1 MYQFWQENFGTTK
14 LDALARI
21 EAQKKTLK
29 LASKMIKADN
39 GIFTLKGAVV
49 ILTLYLFNQAGVDF
63 SETDVAVL
71 IEAVAII
78 TGSLWTV
85 FGFVRKLYYK

>member
-1 MYQFWQENFGTTK
+1 MNYTTK
-14 LDALARI
+14 KPSVVMSSANPNNYSL
-21 EAQKKTLK
+21 
-29 LASKMIKADN
+29 
-39 GIFTLKGAVV
+39 TLKGAAV

-63 SETDVAVL
+63 SETDIAIL